1 MEIPEAVERIV
12 REKVA
17 SGEYASEADVLLEAI
32 RSLQAQDEEV
42 AAIEEG
48 IADVRAGRAQPF
60 EEAQA
65 ELREEFPFLKG
76 E

>member
-1 MEIPEAVERIV
+1 MELPEPVERIV
-12 REKVA
+12 KQKVA
-17 SGEYASEADVLLEAI
+17 SGEYASEADVLLQAI

-48 IADVRAGRAQPF
+48 IADLRAGRTQRF
-60 EEAQA
+60 EEVQA
-65 ELREEFPFLKG
+65 ELRRELPFLKD